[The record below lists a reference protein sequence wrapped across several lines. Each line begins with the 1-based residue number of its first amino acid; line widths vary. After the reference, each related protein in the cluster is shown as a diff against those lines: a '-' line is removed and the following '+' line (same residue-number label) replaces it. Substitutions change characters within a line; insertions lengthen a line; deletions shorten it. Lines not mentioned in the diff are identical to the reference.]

1 MWILHDVHYI
11 STLLHPRLKN
21 FDKFPGLHATAIDLT
36 KDVLLKRQPPVSSI
50 ICATGMNSA
59 ACTAELGDQPST
71 SKSLLQQCFD
81 SPKSN
86 LKSSTTPYEELEKYM
101 AMDTSLDETDALSF
115 WLAYKHEFSTLF
127 CIVQDYYA
135 IPASNT
141 TIERL
146 FSASKNTIT
155 DKRTSLAAERVN
167 KLLFLQK
174 NLRLLKEIA
183 EQSGKELSETQTKRK
198 KTTPAPSSSHD
209 NHNQFT
215 TTTIAKKFKLNEE
228 NDGFFSN
235 SDSENDDVFFCE
247 Y

>member
-1 MWILHDVHYI
+1 ME
-11 STLLHPRLKN
+11 PRTEPDPKN
-21 FDKFPGLHATAIDLT
+21 FIFSGPEPEPKPLNKIRWNRNRNRMEPKIFT
-36 KDVLLKRQPPVSSI
+36 
-50 ICATGMNSA
+50 
-59 ACTAELGDQPST
+59 
-71 SKSLLQQCFD
+71 D
-81 SPKSN
+81 S
-86 LKSSTTPYEELEKYM
+86 
-101 AMDTSLDETDALSF
+101 
-115 WLAYKHEFSTLF
+115 
-127 CIVQDYYA
+127 Q
-135 IPASNT
+135 
-141 TIERL
+141 L

-183 EQSGKELSETQTKRK
+183 EQSGKELSETQTKRNQ
-198 KTTPAPSSSHD
+198 TTPAPSSSHD

-235 SDSENDDVFFCE
+235 SDSEHDDVFFCE